1 MSKVLIVDDD
11 AVIVEMMTQILQEEG
26 LTVVTALEPL
36 RVYDAAKRERP
47 DVILL
52 DIMMP
57 YLDGWDELQLL
68 HVDPD
73 TSHIPVVF
81 VTAKHGEF
89 DSLPSERRGEFF
101 DYLYKPFE
109 IDDLVAKVRAALE
122 LESRPARQPAER

>member
-11 AVIVEMMTQILQEEG
+11 AVIVQMMTEILQDEG
-26 LTVVTALEPL
+26 FTVVAAMEPL
-36 RVYDAAKRERP
+36 RVYDAAKRDKP
-47 DVILL
+47 DVVLL

-68 HVDPD
+68 KIDPD
-73 TSHIPVVF
+73 TADIPIVF

-89 DSLPSERRGEFF
+89 DALPEERRQQFF

-109 IDDLVAKVRAALE
+109 IDDPIGKIRAAIA
-122 LESRPARQPAER
+122 SRAHS

>member
-1 MSKVLIVDDD
+1 MAKILIVDDD
-11 AVIVEMMTQILQEEG
+11 TVIVQMMKQVLQEEG
-26 LTVVTALEPL
+26 FTAVSALEPL

-68 HVDPD
+68 HVDPE
-73 TSHIPVVF
+73 TSDIPVVF

-89 DSLPSERRGEFF
+89 DQLPPERRQEFF

-109 IDDLVAKVRAALE
+109 LDDLIDKVRAAVA
-122 LESRPARQPAER
+122 SRGRRAGQPRS

>member
-1 MSKVLIVDDD
+1 MSKVLVVDDD
-11 AVIVEMMTQILQEEG
+11 AVIVQMITQILQDDD
-26 LTVVTALEPL
+26 LSVVTTLEPL

-68 HVDPD
+68 HVDPE
-73 TSHIPVVF
+73 TSDIPVVF

-89 DSLPSERRGEFF
+89 DTLPPDRRREFF

-122 LESRPARQPAER
+122 SRRASQATPR

>member
-1 MSKVLIVDDD
+1 MSKILIVDDD
-11 AVIVEMMTQILQEEG
+11 TVIVQMMTQILQEEG
-26 LTVVTALEPL
+26 FTAVSALEPL

-47 DVILL
+47 DAIIL

-68 HVDPD
+68 HIDPD
-73 TSHIPVVF
+73 TSNIPVVF

-89 DSLPSERRGEFF
+89 EALPPDRRQEFF

-109 IDDLVAKVRAALE
+109 IDDLVTMVRSAIA
-122 LESRPARQPAER
+122 SRQTPQGLPR

>member
-11 AVIVEMMTQILQEEG
+11 AVIVQMMTQILQEED

-73 TSHIPVVF
+73 TSNIPVIF

-89 DSLPSERRGEFF
+89 DTMPPERRRDFF

-109 IDDLVAKVRAALE
+109 IDDLVAKVQAALA
-122 LESRPARQPAER
+122 SRQAAPGAQR

>member
-1 MSKVLIVDDD
+1 MNNKVLIVDDD
-11 AVIVEMMTQILQEEG
+11 AVIVQMMTQILQEEG
-26 LTVVTALEPL
+26 FAVVTALEPL

-47 DVILL
+47 NVILL

-68 HVDPD
+68 RIDPE
-73 TSHIPVVF
+73 TESIPVVF

-89 DSLPSERRGEFF
+89 DNLPLEKRTQFF

-109 IDDLVAKVRAALE
+109 IDELIAKVRAALSAH
-122 LESRPARQPAER
+122 LN

>member
-1 MSKVLIVDDD
+1 MSKILIVDDD
-11 AVIVEMMTQILQEEG
+11 TVIVQMMTQILQEEG
-26 LTVVTALEPL
+26 FAVVSALEPL

-47 DVILL
+47 DAILL

-68 HVDPD
+68 HVDSETKD
-73 TSHIPVVF
+73 IPVVF

-89 DSLPSERRGEFF
+89 DTLPAERRGEFF

-109 IDDLVAKVRAALE
+109 IDDLVGKVRMAVDSRRERQRAA
-122 LESRPARQPAER
+122 R

>member
-11 AVIVEMMTQILQEEG
+11 TVIVQMMTQILQEEG
-26 LTVVTALEPL
+26 FAVAAALEPL
-36 RVYDAAKRERP
+36 RVYDAAKQEHP

-68 HVDPD
+68 HVDPE
-73 TSHIPVVF
+73 TSNIPVVF

-89 DSLPSERRGEFF
+89 DTLAPERRSEFF

-109 IDDLVAKVRAALE
+109 IDDLIAKVRQAAA
-122 LESRPARQPAER
+122 SHERASGIAH